1 MPVWEWLNR
10 QKQAKKSAGQS
21 ESPAFQQGSDKPG
34 GIQNDKRTSRQQ
46 TGDDGEQRALQHL
59 QQAGLVLV
67 ERNFLCKGGELDLV
81 MQDRGSLV
89 FVEVRSRASS
99 QFGGAL
105 ASVTPAKQRRMV
117 VAAQVFLQ
125 RYSRVPACRFD
136 LICIQDGELEWLQDV
151 ITGP

>member
-10 QKQAKKSAGQS
+10 QKQAKPG
-21 ESPAFQQGSDKPG
+21 PDQQGRQDHQRG
-34 GIQNDKRTSRQQ
+34 GGRTNRQIA
-46 TGDDGEQRALQHL
+46 GDAGEQRALLHL
-59 QQAGLVLV
+59 QQAGLTLV
-67 ERNFLCKGGELDLV
+67 ERNFLCKGGEIDLV

-89 FVEVRSRASS
+89 FVEVRIRASS

-125 RYSRVPACRFD
+125 RYNRLPACRFD
-136 LICIQDGELEWLQDV
+136 LVCIQNGELDWLQYV